1 MIAEFLLT
9 CSGIPIFLVFHNL
22 YFRPL
27 RILVKPFLAVF
38 HAVLF
43 WQLFL
48 NLLLVCGSQN
58 H

>member
-1 MIAEFLLT
+1 MIAKFLLT
-9 CSGIPIFLVFHNL
+9 CSRILILLVFHNL

-48 NLLLVCGSQN
+48 NLLIN
-58 H
+58 